1 MLLLLRPL
9 PASLPGTS
17 GSTGSTHQLPPPSPT
32 PLSSSSPL
40 CSQHPCLV
48 HLDLLDQPA
57 GLCDPRPAR
66 QRDEHQ
72 RVGHACR
79 RRDGRER
86 AAVRCTGAAG
96 APESRLPDADLVR
109 TAGQLVCVGRRAE
122 GQEVEREWGG
132 W

>member
-17 GSTGSTHQLPPPSPT
+17 GSTGSTHQLPPPSP
-32 PLSSSSPL
+32 PPYPPHSPL
-40 CSQHPCLV
+40 CSQHPSLV

-72 RVGHACR
+72 RVGHARR
-79 RRDGRER
+79 RRDGWDR
-86 AAVRCTGAAG
+86 AAVRCTWAAG
-96 APESRLPDADLVR
+96 TPESRLPDADLVR
-109 TAGQLVCVGRRAE
+109 TAGQPVCVGRRAE